1 MRACFPTKSNK
12 SWIDEGLILLKL
24 GKVLPDRFLP
34 RSIIF
39 SFFPYRK
46 EDLEINEQLREQGAD
61 LESKRELYI
70 SQSRVLKDE
79 ISTIKSELRERRDRI
94 EKLKVKYDLTVKAMG
109 EPEISSELLPSHARH
124 MVKVAQEKSE
134 LLGKYI
140 PECSKT
146 SMRTYLGD

>member
-1 MRACFPTKSNK
+1 M
-12 SWIDEGLILLKL
+12 
-24 GKVLPDRFLP
+24 
-34 RSIIF
+34 
-39 SFFPYRK
+39 
-46 EDLEINEQLREQGAD
+46 EINEQLREQGAD

-134 LLGKYI
+134 LLGKY
-140 PECSKT
+140 T
-146 SMRTYLGD
+146 SYFYYEYYFANFLLGK

>member
-134 LLGKYI
+134 LLGKYLYQNA
-140 PECSKT
+140 EKLVYVL
-146 SMRTYLGD
+146 R

>member
-1 MRACFPTKSNK
+1 M
-12 SWIDEGLILLKL
+12 
-24 GKVLPDRFLP
+24 
-34 RSIIF
+34 
-39 SFFPYRK
+39 
-46 EDLEINEQLREQGAD
+46 EINEQLREQGAD

-134 LLGKYI
+134 LLGKYTRML
-140 PECSKT
+140 KN
-146 SMRTYLGD
+146 

>member
-1 MRACFPTKSNK
+1 MPYGPGK
-12 SWIDEGLILLKL
+12 LKNEP
-24 GKVLPDRFLP
+24 VSDQFLP
-34 RSIIF
+34 RSNIF
-39 SFFPYRK
+39 SFPYYRK

-134 LLGKYI
+134 LLG
-140 PECSKT
+140 T
-146 SMRTYLGD
+146 

>member
-1 MRACFPTKSNK
+1 MRACFPTKLNK
-12 SWIDEGLILLKL
+12 SWIDEGRLILLKL

-134 LLGKYI
+134 LLGKYTRML
-140 PECSKT
+140 KN
-146 SMRTYLGD
+146 

>member
-1 MRACFPTKSNK
+1 M
-12 SWIDEGLILLKL
+12 
-24 GKVLPDRFLP
+24 
-34 RSIIF
+34 
-39 SFFPYRK
+39 
-46 EDLEINEQLREQGAD
+46 REQGAD

-134 LLGKYI
+134 LLGKYLYQNA
-140 PECSKT
+140 EKLVYVL
-146 SMRTYLGD
+146 RWLVLNNYLASLFRNLMEERCMLDACLNICHVFGIWKYKHFDFPPKSTIDFIIGKK